1 MEYVIPLVL
10 VLMIVGGFVTFMVLN
25 ATRRGQ
31 ESDASR
37 EADGTPG
44 IGQDDTPLG
53 DTSEHAGEQTA
64 DGRTVGGQDADEKGG
79 TGRPVQSGYSG
90 TSTGGPQSP
99 TDSAHVRRSG
109 EAEGTERLDFED
121 VEPPR
126 RSATPAD
133 KQAPGAEAA
142 GDAGPAREDED
153 RDERRVPTPSASPT
167 AGSDAYRARS
177 AQAAC

>member
-44 IGQDDTPLG
+44 IGEDDTPLG

-64 DGRTVGGQDADEKGG
+64 DGRTVAGQDADEKGG

-109 EAEGTERLDFED
+109 EAEGTERLDFDD
-121 VEPPR
+121 VEPAAKRDAP
-126 RSATPAD
+126 D

-142 GDAGPAREDED
+142 DDAGPAREDED
-153 RDERRVPTPSASPT
+153 RDERPRPDSERLADR
-167 AGSDAYRARS
+167 GF
-177 AQAAC
+177 